1 MPSGRA
7 QGKPGNSRAHGG
19 ESKLLPMNT
28 LPLSTIELHPE
39 GEANACVIWMHG
51 LGADGN
57 DFVPIVPELRLPSTI
72 KARFIFPNAL
82 VRPVTINGGASMR
95 AWYDIAEMGNVER
108 KPDEANI
115 RDSQAR
121 VEKLI
126 AREMARGISAKK
138 IVLAGFSQ
146 GGVIALQTGLRYGER
161 LGGIMALSTYLAL
174 GETLNKEGSIANKDI
189 PIFMAHGIRDAV
201 IGLPIAEKSKHTL
214 TAAGYKVQWQTYPME
229 HSVSAEEVGAIA
241 KFLRDVLA

>member
-1 MPSGRA
+1 MT
-7 QGKPGNSRAHGG
+7 
-19 ESKLLPMNT
+19 T

-57 DFVPIVPELRLPSTI
+57 DFVPIVPELRLPASI
-72 KARFIFPNAL
+72 KARFVFPNAL
-82 VRPVTINGGASMR
+82 TRPVTINGGASMR
-95 AWYDIAEMGNVER
+95 AWYDIALLNDIER
-108 KPDEANI
+108 KPDEVSI

-121 VEKLI
+121 IEQLI
-126 AREMARGISAKK
+126 AREIARGLPAKK

-146 GGVIALQTGLRYGER
+146 GGVIALQTGLRYAER

-174 GETLNKEGSIANKDI
+174 GETLASEGSAANKNI
-189 PIFMAHGIRDAV
+189 PIFMAHGTRDAV
-201 IGLPIAEKSKHTL
+201 IGLNIAEKSHTAL
-214 TAAGYKVQWQTYPME
+214 KAAGYQVQWKTYPME